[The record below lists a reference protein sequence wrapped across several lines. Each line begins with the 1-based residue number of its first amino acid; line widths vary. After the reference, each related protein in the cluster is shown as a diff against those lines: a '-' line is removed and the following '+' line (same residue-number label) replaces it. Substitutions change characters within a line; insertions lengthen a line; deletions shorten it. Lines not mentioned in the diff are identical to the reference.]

1 MYVLLVVTP
10 IIKSM
15 ASNRV
20 YSPKSRLATLKRYIN
35 AQTPYTATS
44 AFSYVTVLRIT
55 DSDKCNLGYILYDTD
70 MNTATSFIFEARE
83 FDDKVV
89 EIQKFKALFPTCI
102 RLFRI
107 GRYTY
112 YRIDAVH
119 GK

>member
-1 MYVLLVVTP
+1 MLLVVTP

-20 YSPKSRLATLKRYIN
+20 YSPKSRLATLRRYIN

-44 AFSYVTVLRIT
+44 VFYRTTPLRIT
-55 DSDKCNLGYILYDTD
+55 DSDKCNLGYIHYDTD

-83 FDDKVV
+83 FEGRVV
-89 EIQKFKALFPTCI
+89 RVQKFTALFPTCI
-102 RLFRI
+102 KLFRI
-107 GRYTY
+107 GYYTY

-119 GK
+119 EK